1 MSVPGETTSM
11 EEEGPQAPEHRHIG
25 GIDESEEFVYEQSDL
40 MEEKN
45 RGSKGRPKPNLLKTE
60 KNPTNFDSGE
70 WGIKLDQESRERA
83 LEMEVESQASKME
96 QKLKEE
102 GRFQVEKDS
111 ANSKI
116 SFPVRDVKVGLFLI
130 SEERF

>member
-1 MSVPGETTSM
+1 MSVPGESPPM
-11 EEEGPQAPEHRHIG
+11 GQEGMHTPENRNSQ
-25 GIDESEEFVYEQSDL
+25 GIDESEEFVFEQAEL

-45 RGSKGRPKPNLLKTE
+45 RTAKDRPKPNLLKTE
-60 KNPTNFDSGE
+60 KNTTNFDSGE

-83 LEMEVESQASKME
+83 MEMEVESQASKME

-111 ANSKI
+111 ANRKI
-116 SFPVRDVKVGLFLI
+116 SFPIRDVKVSLF
-130 SEERF
+130 S